1 MGSFL
6 VDLNDGW
13 REWAFPLLYFH
24 TRFPFPVLLNE
35 SITDSESEC
44 TPEGFLPGY
53 VVFSLIN
60 IFCCYWNN
68 ILVKQKQFCENSGV
82 GW

>member
-35 SITDSESEC
+35 SMTDSESEC
-44 TPEGFLPGY
+44 TPEGFFTWLCC
-53 VVFSLIN
+53 
-60 IFCCYWNN
+60 IFFDQH
-68 ILVKQKQFCENSGV
+68 ILLLLE
-82 GW
+82 